1 MKKIIC
7 MISALALMTAP
18 LTAYAKTVAENY
30 LNDDEEP
37 LVIKHT
43 DEHRFRYTKV
53 TTTVS

>member
-18 LTAYAKTVAENY
+18 LTAYAETVAENY

-43 DEHRFRYTKV
+43 NEHRFRYTKV